1 MSDLTEKITSV
12 LDLIPTE
19 LQGTPNTLI
28 DLLTKASWRIDE
40 LEKTLEQQRWA
51 NEMLNASNI
60 DIRKKCAE
68 LEIKLSQV
76 LAVISGRYDDTYCP
90 HGAEWGTCERC
101 PRGEIE

>member
-1 MSDLTEKITSV
+1 MSDLKPLWIDNNPNVTADPSNNEYN
-12 LDLIPTE
+12 LIE
-19 LQGTPNTLI
+19 DIGCLREQI
-28 DLLTKASWRIDE
+28 EE
-40 LEKTLEQQRWA
+40 LEAALEQQRWA
-51 NEMLNASNI
+51 NEMLNAANI

-76 LAVISGRYDDTYCP
+76 LAVISGGYDDTYCP